1 MNVISG
7 GGLVGIVSSVG
18 KNYARVRAII
28 DDESSVSVSFANTS
42 DTAIASG
49 DLKLITKG
57 YMNLTEIPQNT
68 KVSEGDLVVTSR
80 ISNKF
85 LPGIPVG
92 YVTKTK
98 KDANELTQSG
108 QLMPIVDF
116 EHIDEVLVITKLK
129 EVLKD

>member
-1 MNVISG
+1 MFIFPLADGTINMPDGHDGIKVDMNVISG

-57 YMNLTEIPQNT
+57 N
-68 KVSEGDLVVTSR
+68 G
-80 ISNKF
+80 F
-85 LPGIPVG
+85 
-92 YVTKTK
+92 
-98 KDANELTQSG
+98 
-108 QLMPIVDF
+108 
-116 EHIDEVLVITKLK
+116 
-129 EVLKD
+129 